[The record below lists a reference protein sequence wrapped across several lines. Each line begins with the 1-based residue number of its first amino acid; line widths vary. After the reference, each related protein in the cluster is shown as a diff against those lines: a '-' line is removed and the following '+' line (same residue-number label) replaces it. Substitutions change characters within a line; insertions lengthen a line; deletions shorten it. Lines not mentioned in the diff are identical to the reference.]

1 VEQAVAV
8 RRATGSVA
16 ARNGQPGDGAHGA
29 TTARCDGGDL
39 V

>member
-8 RRATGSVA
+8 RRAAGGVA
-16 ARNGQPGDGAHGA
+16 ARDGQPGDSVHGA
-29 TTARCDGGDL
+29 AIAGRDGGDL